1 MIVEIKEKKR
11 YQGSHAYNMTTIN
24 VFIHKRVTMTSHM
37 ELKAKAKKIFES
49 DHCLVSQIRS
59 DTRKLALV
67 DSNLYQEDFSRLRQ
81 ESQQT

>member
-1 MIVEIKEKKR
+1 
-11 YQGSHAYNMTTIN
+11 
-24 VFIHKRVTMTSHM
+24 MTSHM